1 MIFFKIYWHLN
12 AFMRKL
18 FLRIIYWRKLNMGG
32 SVTFRKGFTLLID
45 RTAKVHIGNRVFF
58 NNYCS
63 VVAMDD
69 IYIGDD
75 CIFGENVKIYDHNHR
90 FNVKNKTI
98 ATQGFKTAPI
108 IIKDNC
114 WIANDVVI
122 LKGIVIGENSVIG
135 AGCVISEDVPANSLV
150 QLIPKM
156 NKISH
161 ISYR

>member
-18 FLRIIYWRKLNMGG
+18 FLRIIYWRKLNMGE
-32 SVTFRKGFTLLID
+32 SVAFRKGFTLLID

-90 FNVKNKTI
+90 FNVKNKAV
-98 ATQGFKTAPI
+98 ATQGFKTVPI

-114 WIANDVVI
+114 
-122 LKGIVIGENSVIG
+122 
-135 AGCVISEDVPANSLV
+135 
-150 QLIPKM
+150 
-156 NKISH
+156 
-161 ISYR
+161 